1 MSGLPMVIGRVF
13 ASDWTLRMVVSLE
26 VRNEISRLAKTETRT
41 AVI

>member
-13 ASDWTLRMVVSLE
+13 ASDWTLRMVV
-26 VRNEISRLAKTETRT
+26 RNEISRLAKTETRT